1 MNLVA
6 YHKEQPIF
14 DSENVF
20 LTNSE
25 KELFKHCNAQAYV
38 IQDYRSLTDLTSVL
52 FATKPTLIILN
63 TECDF
68 HHLHLNVAAG
78 DFFFSPYDA
87 VYVPDSLG
95 YMFQKYS
102 WLEDH
107 RVDSVSS
114 WIHDLVNYPD
124 DFFYGRFYKDFSK
137 QDYFNAFNKNLDI
150 RLGEVTRF
158 LYVFGNA
165 MSKKLCSTF
174 IKRSNTF
181 YLNEGTFG
189 RPNILFFLHDDV
201 ELLGS
206 LELEQSTL
214 VVTPF
219 FAPLTF
225 SVEGILASLKQS
237 QPYPFLL
244 KNVYL
249 YKNSEAYS
257 FGCVVGEFVL

>member
-1 MNLVA
+1 M
-6 YHKEQPIF
+6 YI
-14 DSENVF
+14 
-20 LTNSE
+20 
-25 KELFKHCNAQAYV
+25 
-38 IQDYRSLTDLTSVL
+38 
-52 FATKPTLIILN
+52 
-63 TECDF
+63 
-68 HHLHLNVAAG
+68 
-78 DFFFSPYDA
+78 
-87 VYVPDSLG
+87 
-95 YMFQKYS
+95 
-102 WLEDH
+102 
-107 RVDSVSS
+107 
-114 WIHDLVNYPD
+114 
-124 DFFYGRFYKDFSK
+124 
-137 QDYFNAFNKNLDI
+137 
-150 RLGEVTRF
+150 
-158 LYVFGNA
+158 FGNA

-189 RPNILFFLHDDV
+189 SPNILFFLHDDV
-201 ELLGS
+201 ELLSS

-219 FAPLTF
+219 FAPLAF